1 MELKIAKKIH
11 IEIKETGTYALSL
24 PNNNLQPAFKQTHLI
39 LNS

>member
-24 PNNNLQPAFKQTHLI
+24 PNNNFTTCI
-39 LNS
+39 

>member
-24 PNNNLQPAFKQTHLI
+24 PVQQFY
-39 LNS
+39 NSYLTKPI